1 MIPPLYASG
10 AQTHW
15 WISPWFNNKISIYMV
30 KETLSLT
37 VIDMVYSN
45 RCLPIKWLSLEEGEE
60 EEEEQKAYESFEFKM
75 CKTWPQ

>member
-1 MIPPLYASG
+1 
-10 AQTHW
+10 
-15 WISPWFNNKISIYMV
+15 MV

-45 RCLPIKWLSLEEGEE
+45 RCLPIKWLILEEGE